1 MIYLSKGM
9 VKKGSTEHLLQI
21 ARCGQEYRLSGEEAA
36 LWLRGRFRFSEP
48 ETESEKRSLLH
59 LKRMGLAETEEDT
72 AAGKYRILTQCVCC
86 PAVCPR
92 PEMLLGRAERET
104 LRWLRDAGLRLTAAE
119 LVFLK
124 ERGIRP
130 ELGYLH
136 AENRQKLVEAIYTA
150 DTIGDSLLENLMEG
164 AGSRDEVVELLM
176 GLLKKKRILIL

>member
-36 LWLRGRFRFSEP
+36 LWLRGRFAFSEP
-48 ETESEKRSLLH
+48 ESEAEKRALLH

-72 AAGKYRILTQCVCC
+72 AAGKYRLLTQCVCC
-86 PAVCPR
+86 PSVCAR
-92 PEMLLGRAERET
+92 PEMLLGRAEKET
-104 LRWLRDAGLRLTAAE
+104 LRWLRDAGLRLTVAE

-130 ELGYLH
+130 EQGYLY
-136 AENRQKLVEAIYTA
+136 AENRQKLVETIYTV
-150 DTIGDSLLENLMEG
+150 DTIGDNLLENLMEG
-164 AGSRDEVVELLM
+164 AESRNEVVGLIM